1 MEFNRDVVM
10 LIALA
15 AFCADSMSDE
25 QLEEYKD
32 SELLANFINKYAE
45 EQGEENL
52 SVQFKQMLD
61 EFIAKVKET
70 YNL

>member
-15 AFCADSMSDE
+15 GFVGDALSEEEKDMYRDSD
-25 QLEEYKD
+25 
-32 SELLANFINKYAE
+32 LANLLNTYAE

-70 YNL
+70 YKL